1 MVPWG
6 EAVQGNFAIVTILK
20 LIDELRI
27 LVFVVLI
34 SYIDL
39 GKGQPT
45 YSDEEN
51 EASEHGLAWVSP
63 SMGTYELK

>member
-6 EAVQGNFAIVTILK
+6 EAVQGNFAVVTILK

-34 SYIDL
+34 SYIDF

-45 YSDEEN
+45 NSDEEN
-51 EASEHGLAWVSP
+51 EASEYGLAWVSP